1 MTSYPSFAA
10 YTGSKAAL
18 DSFTDALY
26 HELAPF
32 GVRVHLILPGYFP
45 TNIFVSHPQY
55 SDSGP
60 QEVPVAL
67 GLSEVYTKQSQ
78 GYNLINALPRA
89 SEAMGLVGD
98 MTMFAARVHEIVT
111 DTGVARDIGLHEHP
125 WIRVPMG
132 TDCGQIVLKKLES
145 IIENLKAVEP
155 IWSSTDLKT
164 VSGSIQSW
172 PVIIH
177 VLHN

>member
-1 MTSYPSFAA
+1 MQPLITHFRTRRSGHILNISSVGSMTSYPSFAA

-98 MTMFAARVHEIVT
+98 MCKYDESESRTQNNDNLTYHPEQARI
-111 DTGVARDIGLHEHP
+111 AP
-125 WIRVPMG
+125 
-132 TDCGQIVLKKLES
+132 
-145 IIENLKAVEP
+145 
-155 IWSSTDLKT
+155 
-164 VSGSIQSW
+164 
-172 PVIIH
+172 
-177 VLHN
+177 